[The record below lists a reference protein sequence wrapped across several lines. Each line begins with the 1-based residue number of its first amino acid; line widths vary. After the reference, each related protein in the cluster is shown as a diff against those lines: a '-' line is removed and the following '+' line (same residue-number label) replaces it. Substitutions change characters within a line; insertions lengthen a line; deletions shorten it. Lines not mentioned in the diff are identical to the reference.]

1 MPRPSKRKKVRNNT
15 KEQYEKTIIKLKGRA
30 AKFHKSIITFWAK
43 AKLQQK
49 NKQESAGTIQSM
61 DISDSETTS
70 VLLCL
75 IFNESQY
82 IAYFAT
88 RGSKRET
95 TN

>member
-1 MPRPSKRKKVRNNT
+1 MPRTSKRKKVRNNT
-15 KEQYEKTIIKLKGRA
+15 KEQYEKTIIKLQGRA
-30 AKFHKSIITFWAK
+30 TKFHKSIVTFWAK
-43 AKLQQK
+43 AKLQPK
-49 NKQESAGTIQSM
+49 NKQESAGTTQSM

-82 IAYFAT
+82 IAYFST
-88 RGSKRET
+88 SGSKGET